1 MYCGMSPSRF
11 CNAAMYAGFP
21 GLGGPSFGA
30 VAPPSSLYWVQR
42 SLSTSSAHNA
52 NRSRSASPL
61 LSFPELVDCALSN
74 AAPGSNVAPTTPR
87 PLIKERRATAVELF
101 GSLLLMSLEAGC
113 GCEAFC
119 PDIVF
124 SPIGQVSV

>member
-21 GLGGPSFGA
+21 GLGGPSLGA

-52 NRSRSASPL
+52 NRSKSASPL
-61 LSFPELVDCALSN
+61 LSFPDELVDCALSN
-74 AAPGSNVAPTTPR
+74 AAPGSNVAPTTPS
-87 PLIKERRATAVELF
+87 PLIKERLGTVWKQFESLF
-101 GSLLLMSLEAGC
+101 
-113 GCEAFC
+113 
-119 PDIVF
+119 
-124 SPIGQVSV
+124 